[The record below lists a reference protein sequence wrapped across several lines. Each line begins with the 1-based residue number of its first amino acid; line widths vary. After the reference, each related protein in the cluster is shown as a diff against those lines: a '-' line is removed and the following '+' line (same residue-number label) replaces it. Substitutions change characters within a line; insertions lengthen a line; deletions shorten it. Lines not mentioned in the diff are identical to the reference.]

1 MIKVVL
7 PYIRYVNHDENDK
20 DNLIHYVNDEYKV
33 FTLRLDEKAAERRGI
48 ESRGFFVHKRN
59 FAQEIKKRKFAQNKK
74 EEVFR
79 I

>member
-1 MIKVVL
+1 MIYSYK
-7 PYIRYVNHDENDK
+7 YVNHDENDK
-20 DNLIHYVNDEYKV
+20 DNLIHYVNES
-33 FTLRLDEKAAERRGI
+33 RGR